1 MKTRPIAIMLLA
13 TLMAGCAEN
22 VERLAQPYL
31 NRAEQSYITKQYG
44 LAKLQLDSIKL
55 LYPKA
60 FETRKQAQ
68 QLQVRVELDE
78 AVASKQY
85 ADSLLADAQARIAP
99 LTAQFHLDKDARY
112 QDVGY
117 YYSSRHRAEQQVGRN
132 YLRPQVSE
140 QGECSIVAFYR
151 GKAVGAH
158 TLRLTAPDGTFI
170 ELKAQAEPYVTSDAL
185 GRTERTD
192 YIVPADANIASFVAQ
207 CKSLPRV
214 TLMGQSSNIS
224 LPFGK
229 HEAETLKQVC
239 ELASLLRLINEL
251 ELQLGEL
258 NRRIEFFSNR
268 IS

>member
-1 MKTRPIAIMLLA
+1 MKTKQILVVLFAVILS
-13 TLMAGCAEN
+13 GCAED
-22 VERLAQPYL
+22 VERLARPYL
-31 NRAEQSYITKQYG
+31 NRANQSYITKQYG

-78 AVASKQY
+78 ATTSKQY

-99 LTAQFHLDKDARY
+99 LTAQLHLDKDARY

-117 YYSSRHRAEQQVGRN
+117 YYSSRHRAEQQVGRS

-140 QGECSIVAFYR
+140 QGECAIVAFYR
-151 GKAVGAH
+151 GKAVSAH
-158 TLRLTAPDGTFI
+158 TLRFTAPDGTFM
-170 ELKAQAEPYVTSDAL
+170 ELKAQAEPYNTSDAL

-192 YIVPADANIASFVAQ
+192 YVVPTDANIASFVAQ

-214 TLMGQSSNIS
+214 TLVGHSGNAS
-224 LPFGK
+224 LSFGK

-268 IS
+268 VS